1 MRPWGFWMTLLFSLA
16 ILAVYF
22 VCQSLVVV
30 GFMVT
35 YLLRHGVAGFAPE
48 VYAEQLIQ
56 NGLFISAT
64 VLAGA
69 PAGLGIVFVAI
80 RLRKR
85 GSYQEY
91 LRLVRPS
98 AKSLLAWSMS
108 GLAIMFLFD
117 VLRMGLGRPV
127 IPQEVLEWYRTAGS
141 LPLMWLAFVLVA
153 PIFEEVWFRG
163 FMLRGLAASR
173 VGAGGAILLSAIFWA
188 LLHLHYDSFGV
199 ATIFVFGLI
208 LGAAQVRTGSLY
220 VPIAMHAL
228 NNTLA
233 TLETAWIATHSL

>member
-1 MRPWGFWMTLLFSLA
+1 MTLLFSLG

-22 VCQSLVVV
+22 VCQIIVVAA
-30 GFMVT
+30 FMVAH
-35 YLLRHGVAGFAPE
+35 LLRHGVDGFAPE
-48 VYAEQLIQ
+48 VFGEQVAQ
-56 NGLFISAT
+56 NGLFISSA
-64 VLAGA
+64 VVAGA
-69 PAGLGIVFVAI
+69 PAGLALVLAAI

-85 GSYQEY
+85 GSYREY
-91 LRLVRPS
+91 LRLIRPS
-98 AKSLLAWSMS
+98 SKTLLAWSFS
-108 GLAIMFLFD
+108 GITFMLLLDA
-117 VLRMGLGRPV
+117 LRVALGQPL
-127 IPQEVLEWYRTAGS
+127 IPEEVLEWYKTAGS
-141 LPLMWLAFVLVA
+141 LPLMWLAFVFVA

-173 VGAGGAILLSAIFWA
+173 IGTRGAILLSAIFWA
-188 LLHLHYDSFGV
+188 LLHLHYDLFGV

-233 TLETAWIATHSL
+233 TLETAWFASHSQ